1 MQYALNGAP
10 SPTFWVCATGE
21 PVDGERR
28 HHPEARIADF
38 DDSRIDAVT
47 RDLARSLREE
57 GVGAAMASQ
66 GDAGPG
72 KKGDPVT
79 IGAIVLAPTPDRR
92 GGGHPAAG
100 AEGLP
105 GPQIHHAVRAD
116 PGGRPGKVSL
126 DASWFNKAQMEE
138 TRRS

>member
-1 MQYALNGAP
+1 MANDDIILKLE
-10 SPTFWVCATGE
+10 CA
-21 PVDGERR
+21 DY
-28 HHPEARIADF
+28 

-66 GDAGPG
+66 GDAAHG

-79 IGAIVLAPTPDRR
+79 IGAIVLTLIQT
-92 GGGHPAAG
+92 GGV
-100 AEGLP
+100 
-105 GPQIHHAVRAD
+105 AVTLLQVLKAYLARKSTMRFELTRAD
-116 PGGRPGKVSL
+116 GRKVSL

-138 TRRS
+138 TQKVLTDLLKD